1 MGSVYMAERK
11 SRRCRIKVKTQ
22 RADRFPVNDRPTRFF
37 RTGPQQKYTCMER
50 HILSATIR
58 NKFSTRQPSLEIIRN
73 KTKSS
78 QPRTLNYKPDTLNCT
93 EEHPAEARDGDS
105 RCLGI

>member
-11 SRRCRIKVKTQ
+11 SRRCRIKVKRQ
-22 RADRFPVNDRPTRFF
+22 RADRFPVYDRPTRFF

-58 NKFSTRQPSLEIIRN
+58 NK
-73 KTKSS
+73 TKSS
-78 QPRTLNYKPDTLNCT
+78 QPRTLNYKPDILNCT
-93 EEHPAEARDGDS
+93 EEGRDGDS